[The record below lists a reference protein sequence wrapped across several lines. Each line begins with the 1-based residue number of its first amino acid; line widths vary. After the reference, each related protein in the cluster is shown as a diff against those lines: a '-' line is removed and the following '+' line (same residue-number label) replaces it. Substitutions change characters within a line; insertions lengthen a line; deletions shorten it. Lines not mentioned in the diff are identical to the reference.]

1 MSKVALFVAAILVIV
16 LGFVAKSALFT
27 VSETEHAIIMQFG
40 DPKRVIS
47 EPGLSYKMPF
57 IQDVQ
62 YYEKRVLNLD
72 PPTESMLLSDQKR
85 VLLDSFV
92 RYRIK
97 DPLEFYKTVRTE
109 QVVRSRLATITNS
122 VIRDIVGNATLTRL
136 LSEERTG
143 LLAHIVENL
152 NPQAQKFGIEIVDVR
167 FVRTDLPDE
176 VSERVYAR
184 MRAEREREAKEFRAE
199 GFEVSQRIKAN
210 ADRQAIV
217 IKAEAQRQSEILR
230 GEGEGQRTRLLNDA
244 FGQDPDFF
252 AFYRSMQAYEGALGS
267 EGTFMVLSPDGDFF
281 EYFDRSREVPKGE

>member
-1 MSKVALFVAAILVIV
+1 MSKIALFVVAIVVIL
-16 LGFVAKSALFT
+16 LGFIAKGALFT
-27 VSETEHAIIMQFG
+27 VSETEQAIIMQFG

-47 EPGLSYKMPF
+47 EPGLNFKLPLV
-57 IQDVQ
+57 QDVQ
-62 YYEKRVLNLD
+62 YYEKRTLNLD
-72 PPTESMLLSDQKR
+72 PPTESMLLSDKKR

-97 DPLEFYKTVRTE
+97 DPLEFFKTVRTE
-109 QVVRSRLATITNS
+109 QNLRARLATITNS

-136 LSEERTG
+136 LSEERAG

-184 MRAEREREAKEFRAE
+184 MRAERDREAKEFRAE
-199 GFEVSQRIKAN
+199 GFEVSQRIKAT
-210 ADRQAIV
+210 ADREAIV

-281 EYFDRSREVPKGE
+281 EYFDRSSEAPKGE

>member
-47 EPGLSYKMPF
+47 EPGLSYKLPF